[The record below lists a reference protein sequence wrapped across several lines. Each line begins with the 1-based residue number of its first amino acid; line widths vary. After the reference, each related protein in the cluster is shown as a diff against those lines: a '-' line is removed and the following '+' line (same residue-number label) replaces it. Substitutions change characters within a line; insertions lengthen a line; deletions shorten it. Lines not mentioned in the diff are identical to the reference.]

1 MGALEGVLRG
11 GRDVEDSDAL
21 DKGVRAGLVA
31 YGFVHLVVAWLA
43 LQLVLGSGGKNASQ
57 QGAFAKVARQPLG
70 EVALFFV
77 AGGLAALVVWQA
89 LDAVYGHRSSDGAT
103 R

>member
-11 GRDVEDSDAL
+11 GRDVEGSDAL
-21 DKGVRAGLVA
+21 DKGVRTGLVA
-31 YGFVHLVVAWLA
+31 YGVVHLILAWLA

-77 AGGLAALVVWQA
+77 AAGFAALVVWQG
-89 LDAVYGHRSSDGAT
+89 LDALFGHRSCD
-103 R
+103 